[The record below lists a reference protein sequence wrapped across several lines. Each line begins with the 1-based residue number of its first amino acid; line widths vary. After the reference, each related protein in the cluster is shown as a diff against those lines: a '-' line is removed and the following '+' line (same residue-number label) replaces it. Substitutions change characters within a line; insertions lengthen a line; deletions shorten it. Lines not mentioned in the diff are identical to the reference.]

1 MSRTFSSLVTRVAD
15 EGGDPWALHWQARHA
30 KERGEDVI
38 VLSVGDPDLHTPA
51 PVIERAVERLRAG
64 DTHYTEGAGRP
75 HLREA
80 IARLHGQR
88 SGQRVGADQT
98 LVVGGT
104 QNGLFIASML
114 VAEQGDEVIAIDPM
128 YTTYPPTIEASG
140 ARLVRVPAPAEMGFH
155 PDVAQIE
162 QAITPNT
169 KAIFLATPNNP
180 TGIVLTDGDC
190 DRIAD
195 VAKRHGLWVVS
206 DEVYAGIADGGRVP
220 SLAKRLP
227 EQVIT
232 IGSLSKTHAMTGF
245 RSGWIVAPVD
255 FIRHA
260 ENLIQSMLYGLPGF
274 IQDAA
279 VVAIEMSEQSQDVVR
294 SFCHQRRAQLFE
306 ALQALPNAKPIWP
319 DAGMFMLLDV
329 RATGL
334 SSTEFVQR
342 LYQEQKVSLLQGD
355 VFGVET
361 RGFVRICFAVSEE
374 ELRAAGERIAR
385 FCRSIAAGA

>member
-1 MSRTFSSLVTRVAD
+1 
-15 EGGDPWALHWQARHA
+15 
-30 KERGEDVI
+30 
-38 VLSVGDPDLHTPA
+38 
-51 PVIERAVERLRAG
+51 
-64 DTHYTEGAGRP
+64 
-75 HLREA
+75 
-80 IARLHGQR
+80 
-88 SGQRVGADQT
+88 
-98 LVVGGT
+98 
-104 QNGLFIASML
+104 
-114 VAEQGDEVIAIDPM
+114 
-128 YTTYPPTIEASG
+128 
-140 ARLVRVPAPAEMGFH
+140 LVRVPAPAEMGFH